1 MLLSQNNKKKK
12 WQKYY
17 HFRTKCYSKRRAEK
31 SREEIVG
38 GIILPTEEEK
48 LEYGEVVAV
57 SKELKECSLKIGDKV
72 IYSEYSGRTLSLEG
86 TEYNL
91 ISYKDISAVLEL

>member
-1 MLLSQNNKKKK
+1 MAKILPLQDKVLLKKGE
-12 WQKYY
+12 QK
-17 HFRTKCYSKRRAEK
+17 K